1 MGKVRTETVK
11 RLANELVQ
19 KYPDR
24 FTKLFEDNKKT
35 VEELVNY
42 ESKKLRNLIAGYVT
56 TLKCI
61 EETRASLPVVEEE
74 ETAPE
79 ESEVEGSV

>member
-11 RLANELVQ
+11 RISNELVQ

-24 FTKLFEDNKKT
+24 FTKVFEDNKKT
-35 VEELVNY
+35 VEQLVNF
-42 ESKKLRNLIAGYVT
+42 ESKRLRNLIAGYTT

-61 EETRASLPVVEEE
+61 QEARASLPVIEEA
-74 ETAPE
+74 ETPPE
-79 ESEVEGSV
+79 ENEAEG

>member
-11 RLANELVQ
+11 RLAKELVQ

-35 VEELVNY
+35 VEKLVNY
-42 ESKKLRNLIAGYVT
+42 ESKKLRNLIAGYAT

-61 EETRASLPVVEEE
+61 QETRASLPIVD
-74 ETAPE
+74 ETETPPE
-79 ESEVEGSV
+79 ENEVE